1 MTRPT
6 IRPFKW
12 HRVVMAVLAAACV
25 TSTSFA
31 ADVKAGRAK
40 AVQCQACHGMDGLA
54 KVPEAPN
61 LAGQNEDYLVKAL
74 KDFRSGAR
82 QNEMMSMV
90 AKPLTDADIANLAAF
105 YHSLGRQ

>member
-1 MTRPT
+1 
-6 IRPFKW
+6 
-12 HRVVMAVLAAACV
+12 MAALAAACV

-82 QNEMMSMV
+82 QNEMMSVV
-90 AKPLTDADIANLAAF
+90 AKPLSDADIANLAAF
-105 YHSLGRQ
+105 YHSLGPK

>member
-1 MTRPT
+1 MTQPTMRPL
-6 IRPFKW
+6 KW
-12 HRVVMAVLAAACV
+12 HRVAMAALAAACV

-82 QNEMMSMV
+82 QNEMMSVV
-90 AKPLTDADIANLAAF
+90 AKPLSDADIANLAAF
-105 YHSLGRQ
+105 YHSLGPK